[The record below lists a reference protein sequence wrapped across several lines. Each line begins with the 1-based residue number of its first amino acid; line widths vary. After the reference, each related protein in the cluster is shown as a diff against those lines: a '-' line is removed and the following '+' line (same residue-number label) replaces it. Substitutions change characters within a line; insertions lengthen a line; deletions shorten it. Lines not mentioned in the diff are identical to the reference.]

1 MQRARDTGEG
11 GIEVCTGPM
20 LTADEAN
27 EQLLYETIALWEL
40 HVEAIMGLVVITPE
54 DAIKATGEGRMSYKD
69 GTVAFGHQLD
79 AKWDGVV
86 KRLKPHFQII
96 AMARHW

>member
-54 DAIKATGEGRMSYKD
+54 DAIKATGEGRLSYKD